1 MYLLLIALA
10 VAGIAANAGAQR
22 KAIDVERSS
31 LTIHVGRA
39 GLLSAAGHEHSISAP
54 ISSGVVDDTGVR
66 FAVDAA
72 RLEVK
77 REKGTSAADQAQVQS
92 NMQTKVLESSRYP
105 EIAFESTRVERG
117 GGDGWKVDGNLTL
130 HGATRPLTFDVR
142 REGDAYVGTVR
153 IKQTDF
159 GIQPIRVG
167 RGLVTVKNELD
178 IRFEVYCSQ

>member
-1 MYLLLIALA
+1 MRILLISLA
-10 VAGIAANAGAQR
+10 IAGVASKAGAQG

-31 LTIHVGRA
+31 LTIHVGKA
-39 GLLSAAGHEHSISAP
+39 GLLSAAGHEHFIRAP
-54 ISSGVVDDTGVR
+54 ISSGVVDDMSVR
-66 FAVDAA
+66 FAVEAA

-77 REKGTSAADQAQVQS
+77 PEKGTSATDQAQVQS

-105 EIAFESTRVERG
+105 KIVFQSTRVERR
-117 GGDGWKVDGNLTL
+117 GGDARKVDGNLIL

-142 REGDAYVGTVR
+142 REKGAYVGTVR

-167 RGLVTVKNELD
+167 GGLVTVKNELD
-178 IRFEVYCSQ
+178 IRFEVYCLQ